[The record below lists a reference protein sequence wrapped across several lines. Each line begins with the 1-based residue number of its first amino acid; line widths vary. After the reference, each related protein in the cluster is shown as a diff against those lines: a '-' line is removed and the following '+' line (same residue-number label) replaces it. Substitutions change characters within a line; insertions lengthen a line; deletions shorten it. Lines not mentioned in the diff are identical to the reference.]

1 MKWGEGLCSVPVAA
15 VILPPSA
22 LAELLAAQIKDSKQL
37 SSYRR
42 LNLAEKLC
50 SGYRLKIGFASTAEI
65 DQLTSCRH
73 RFGNE
78 TRCS

>member
-1 MKWGEGLCSVPVAA
+1 MGRGALFGPVVAAA

-42 LNLAEKLC
+42 LNLAENLC
-50 SGYRLKIGFASTAEI
+50 SGYRLENRLCFYR
-65 DQLTSCRH
+65 DY
-73 RFGNE
+73 
-78 TRCS
+78 

>member
-1 MKWGEGLCSVPVAA
+1 VDEVGRGALFGPVVAAA

-42 LNLAEKLC
+42 LNLK
-50 SGYRLKIGFASTAEI
+50 KIV
-65 DQLTSCRH
+65 QWL
-73 RFGNE
+73 
-78 TRCS
+78 